1 MMHVQ
6 RVVSGLWAR
15 ASVDAAPEHTC
26 GLYLGSR
33 TTGPGVKGLSGAL
46 PPPGA
51 LRSGASPC
59 SCGTD
64 PCRALPPARTESTL
78 HLVLRLRGGVIDP
91 GLAELAKKFNQDKQV
106 CRQCYARLD
115 PKAIVCRKKHCKA
128 GKSELRPK
136 KKLK

>member
-1 MMHVQ
+1 M
-6 RVVSGLWAR
+6 LTPAT
-15 ASVDAAPEHTC
+15 P
-26 GLYLGSR
+26 
-33 TTGPGVKGLSGAL
+33 L
-46 PPPGA
+46 P
-51 LRSGASPC
+51 L
-59 SCGTD
+59 
-64 PCRALPPARTESTL
+64 TESTL